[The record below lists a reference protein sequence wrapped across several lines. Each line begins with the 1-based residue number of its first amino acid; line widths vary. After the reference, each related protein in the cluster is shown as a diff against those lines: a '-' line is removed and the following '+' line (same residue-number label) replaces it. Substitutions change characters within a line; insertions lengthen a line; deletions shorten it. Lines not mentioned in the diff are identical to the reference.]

1 MGITPT
7 TAIIIISFLSLAI
20 LILGFTTWNL
30 LKKNEKAEDIL
41 LGYLD
46 YLDKISRVIEVADNK
61 VKKID
66 IKGSFES
73 DDEIG
78 FFFKQIKQ
86 IQEILNDFQL
96 KGEK

>member
-1 MGITPT
+1 MEINPT
-7 TAIIIISFLSLAI
+7 TFYIITSILGVII
-20 LILGFTTWNL
+20 LILGYTTFNL
-30 LKKNEKAEDIL
+30 LKKNERAEDIVV
-41 LGYLD
+41 GYLL
-46 YLDKISRVIEVADNK
+46 YLDKISRVIEIADK
-61 VKKID
+61 RVKKID

-96 KGEK
+96 KEEK

>member
-1 MGITPT
+1 MEITPT
-7 TAIIIISFLSLAI
+7 TAIIVISFLSLAV
-20 LILGFTTWNL
+20 LILGFTTVNL

-73 DDEIG
+73 DDEVG

>member
-1 MGITPT
+1 MIITVPT
-7 TAIIIISFLSLAI
+7 IIIILLSVVCI
-20 LILGFTTWNL
+20 ILGFTTLNL
-30 LKKNEKAEDIL
+30 LRKNEKAEDIVV
-41 LGYLD
+41 GYLE
-46 YLDKISRVIEVADNK
+46 YLDKISRVIEAAEAK

-86 IQEILNDFQL
+86 IQNILNEFQL
-96 KGEK
+96 KKFK

>member
-1 MGITPT
+1 MEIYPT
-7 TAIIIISFLSLAI
+7 TLFVIITILSI
-20 LILGFTTWNL
+20 LVLVLGYTTYNL
-30 LKKNEKAEDIL
+30 LKKNERAEDIV

-46 YLDKISRVIEVADNK
+46 YLDKISRVIEVADEK

-66 IKGSFES
+66 IKGSFEA
-73 DDEIG
+73 DDEVG

-96 KGEK
+96 KE

>member
-1 MGITPT
+1 MEITPT
-7 TAIIIISFLSLAI
+7 TAIIIISILSFVV
-20 LILGFTTWNL
+20 LILGFTTFNL
-30 LKKNEKAEDIL
+30 LKKNERAEDIVV
-41 LGYLD
+41 GYLL
-46 YLDKISRVIEVADNK
+46 YLDKISRVIEIADK
-61 VKKID
+61 RVKKID

-96 KGEK
+96 KEEK

>member
-1 MGITPT
+1 M
-7 TAIIIISFLSLAI
+7 
-20 LILGFTTWNL
+20 
-30 LKKNEKAEDIL
+30 
-41 LGYLD
+41 
-46 YLDKISRVIEVADNK
+46 YLDKISRVIEIADK
-61 VKKID
+61 RVKKID

-96 KGEK
+96 KEEK

>member
-1 MGITPT
+1 MEIYPT
-7 TAIIIISFLSLAI
+7 TLFVIIAI
-20 LILGFTTWNL
+20 LSILVLVLGYTTFNL
-30 LKKNEKAEDIL
+30 LRKNERAEDIV

-66 IKGSFES
+66 VKGSFES
-73 DDEIG
+73 DDEVG

-86 IQEILNDFQL
+86 IQE
-96 KGEK
+96 

>member
-1 MGITPT
+1 MEITPT
-7 TAIIIISFLSLAI
+7 TAIIIISILSFI
-20 LILGFTTWNL
+20 VLILGFTTFNL
-30 LKKNEKAEDIL
+30 LKKNERAEDIVV
-41 LGYLD
+41 GYLL
-46 YLDKISRVIEVADNK
+46 YLDKISRVIEIADK
-61 VKKID
+61 RVKKID

-96 KGEK
+96 KEEK

>member
-1 MGITPT
+1 MEITST
-7 TAIIIISFLSLAI
+7 TAIIIISILSFVV
-20 LILGFTTWNL
+20 LILGFTTFNL
-30 LKKNEKAEDIL
+30 LKKNERAEDIVV
-41 LGYLD
+41 GYLL
-46 YLDKISRVIEVADNK
+46 YLDKISRVIEIADKK

-96 KGEK
+96 KREK